1 LARGRTNKAIAQLLD
16 VSDSTVKTHVLHIY
30 DKLDVRTRL
39 DLISL
44 AIERGWVQDARPA
57 STRSA

>member
-39 DLISL
+39 DQP
-44 AIERGWVQDARPA
+44 GD
-57 STRSA
+57 